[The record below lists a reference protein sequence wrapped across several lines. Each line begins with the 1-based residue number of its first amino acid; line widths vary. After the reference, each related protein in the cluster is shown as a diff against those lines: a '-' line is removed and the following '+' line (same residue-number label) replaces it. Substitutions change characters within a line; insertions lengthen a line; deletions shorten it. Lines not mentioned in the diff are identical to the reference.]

1 MFSIG
6 GTSWMLLLAAATG
19 LLCLVI
25 ALAVGQ
31 RMGPLAGLAWGGLL
45 WSLTVIGI
53 VTLIPAQNGL
63 GYIPAD
69 QHATSCSWDIGGPSP
84 DGFWIFGG
92 GQQLLNTLLFVPSG
106 ICLVVAFARWRAG
119 WVLIPLGLV
128 ALAALSLGI
137 EETQLHVARID
148 RACDVTDI
156 IDNVTGAAIG
166 VGIGLLLLPIL
177 RPWRAKQRRRE
188 RAGSLDRAAL
198 G

>member
-6 GTSWMLLLAAATG
+6 GTSWMLLFAAAAG
-19 LLCLVI
+19 LLAI
-25 ALAVGQ
+25 AVGLAVG
-31 RMGPLAGLAWGGLL
+31 RWLGPLAGFAWFGLL
-45 WSLTVIGI
+45 WSLAVIGI
-53 VTLIPAQNGL
+53 VTLIPAENGL

-92 GQQLLNTLLFVPSG
+92 GQQLLNTVLFIPAG
-106 ICLVVAFARWRAG
+106 IFLVLVLARWRAG
-119 WVLIPLGLV
+119 WVLIPLGLA
-128 ALAALSLGI
+128 ALAAYSLGI

-166 VGIGLLLLPIL
+166 VVIGLALLPL
-177 RPWRAKQRRRE
+177 ARPWRARQR
-188 RAGSLDRAAL
+188 G
-198 G
+198 